1 MEKQEVGGWTPNNQC
16 QDHCSSSSS
25 SNKENNG
32 VDRAASSEVDP
43 ELVKQF
49 FISAKASLLNNLDR
63 VVKPVPDDMYSD
75 YVDQFHF
82 ILENKWPLTEEEED
96 DDENGDDDD
105 DYEDPEIDEEE
116 LIDASAWLDAR
127 ELRSRVRGKAARVQ
141 QLRERVLNGTTNIV
155 NKTCLQP
162 HISDVKPEIIK
173 GEENESEGGAAT
185 IVGNVDESLKA
196 LSALLEDTK
205 WKQFPDRIQ
214 SLQDTIEVIRK
225 DFAPNRV
232 FSQTELAITGGRRDF
247 IGADGINEDAS
258 AAAERYI
265 EYNDPMDDIM
275 AQANKMKVEEK
286 ADSIVFDPMHQQDDE
301 SDVDGREADKDK
313 ENSTT
318 PMDAVDRLALF
329 GQMFS

>member
-1 MEKQEVGGWTPNNQC
+1 
-16 QDHCSSSSS
+16 
-25 SNKENNG
+25 
-32 VDRAASSEVDP
+32 
-43 ELVKQF
+43 
-49 FISAKASLLNNLDR
+49 
-63 VVKPVPDDMYSD
+63 
-75 YVDQFHF
+75 
-82 ILENKWPLTEEEED
+82 
-96 DDENGDDDD
+96 
-105 DYEDPEIDEEE
+105 
-116 LIDASAWLDAR
+116 
-127 ELRSRVRGKAARVQ
+127 
-141 QLRERVLNGTTNIV
+141 
-155 NKTCLQP
+155 
-162 HISDVKPEIIK
+162 
-173 GEENESEGGAAT
+173 
-185 IVGNVDESLKA
+185 LKA

-225 DFAPNRV
+225 DFAPNRK
-232 FSQTELAITGGRRDF
+232 FSQTELAITGGRRDV

-301 SDVDGREADKDK
+301 SDVDGRETDKDK